1 MISTPREV
9 TVTALGVTR
18 LMASLLYRVSPSDP
32 PTYFALT
39 LVLAATGLVACV
51 LPVRRAAKTDPM
63 VALRAE

>member
-1 MISTPREV
+1 VGLVS
-9 TVTALGVTR
+9 ALGLTG
-18 LMASLLYRVSPSDP
+18 LMAGLPSGISPSDP

-39 LVLAATGLVACV
+39 LVLAATGLVACI